1 MLPSA
6 VHSVNATSPTRRG
19 STQCAPRAYRG
30 GTGVPKGRLAVQRD
44 KLPLQAGQHRP
55 GEPGADVPGIA
66 QPAVVGNAQ
75 DQRSDRAGAATLAGL
90 PAADVGRLVPDVL
103 DLDPVPPLARMVEG
117 GQRLADRTP
126 FRPCLRLAARTASA
140 SSRYP
145 RRRADRV
152 GVKAEVLQP
161 GPALG
166 VGQAQQRVLAVIQQ
180 VEQYRC
186 TAVPS
191 TSRAAGR
198 RTCIRAGATSS
209 SPFTSTLRP
218 ASTRSKP
225 PWRPRSPDQQRS
237 HRLDTRRIPSR
248 QRVSARQPADSQ
260 PPRTGPPRC

>member
-90 PAADVGRLVPDVL
+90 PAADDGLLVPDVL

-117 GQRLADRTP
+117 GQRLADHTP
-126 FRPCLRLAARTASA
+126 FRPCLRLAATTASA

-180 VEQYRC
+180 VEQVQVHC
-186 TAVPS
+186 
-191 TSRAAGR
+191 RAFDQPRGGPPHVHSGR
-198 RTCIRAGATSS
+198 RDIFFALHIDA
-209 SPFTSTLRP
+209 
-218 ASTRSKP
+218 
-225 PWRPRSPDQQRS
+225 
-237 HRLDTRRIPSR
+237 
-248 QRVSARQPADSQ
+248 
-260 PPRTGPPRC
+260 PPRIYQVQAAVETPQP